1 MIMFTPAVCL
11 VILLPLWPATQS
23 QPLVSHTSESA
34 RQALADSDHVTA
46 ERLLH
51 TLVAS
56 DPQNTGY
63 LLDLA
68 TTQRQLDKI
77 DQALETIA
85 RLLKIDPHNLPGT
98 ILLARISADRNDW
111 DTVVMLLDPL
121 ATPEA
126 SYDISRLLAEAYR
139 RLKQSVEAA
148 WYYEQAIRLNPLVLG
163 DYLELANLHL
173 QRDLPAL
180 AVRALESALAHFRDH
195 AQTHYLLAKAY
206 HRAGRPLGKIEIRDL
221 DQAIPGN
228 IQGNWYVLE
237 VDSDRLNRYQ
247 VCPANSAIYH
257 LHKALGLGC
266 DEPDIHLL
274 NADIWFN
281 ANDYVRAREIYEMI
295 EGAVPEALLPDY
307 HYRFGTTLFWLDDLA
322 GFQEHVEAAGKLD
335 PQRYK
340 PKLLEA
346 HTMLADRY
354 CLRGDLDQYILHL
367 ELAIE
372 AAPRSAELRYKL
384 GNALNEAERRGEAAA
399 HWQVVL
405 QLEPFHPDRERL
417 LELLNYQDLD
427 VPPMQEQTHTPDR

>member
-1 MIMFTPAVCL
+1 MFTPAVCL
-11 VILLPLWPATQS
+11 LILLPLWPAPQS
-23 QPLVSHTSESA
+23 QPPVSHASESA
-34 RQALADSDHVTA
+34 IQALADGDYVRA
-46 ERLLH
+46 EGLLR

-56 DPQNTGY
+56 DTQNTGY

-68 TTQRQLDKI
+68 STQRQLNKI

-85 RLLKIDPHNLPGT
+85 RLLKIDSHNLPGT
-98 ILLARISADRNDW
+98 ILLARISADSNDW

-126 SYDISRLLAEAYR
+126 SYDISHLLAEAYR
-139 RLKQSVEAA
+139 RLEQSVEAA

-163 DYLELANLHL
+163 DYLELAKLHL

-180 AVRALESALAHFRDH
+180 AVRALESALARFRDD

-206 HRAGRPLGKIEIRDL
+206 HRAGRPVGKIEIRDL

-228 IQGNWYVLE
+228 IRGNWYVLE
-237 VDSDRLNRYQ
+237 VDRDRLNRYQ

-257 LHKALGLGC
+257 LHKALALGC

-322 GFQEHVEAAGKLD
+322 GFQEHAEAASKLD
-335 PQRYK
+335 PQRYR

-354 CLRGDLDQYILHL
+354 CLRGDLDQYIRHL

-427 VPPMQEQTHTPDR
+427 LPSLPEQADTPDR

>member
-1 MIMFTPAVCL
+1 MFTPAVFL
-11 VILLPLWPATQS
+11 LISLPLWPAPQV
-23 QPLVSHTSESA
+23 QPPAAHTRESA
-34 RQALADSDHVTA
+34 LQAVADGDYARA
-46 ERLLH
+46 EGLLH
-51 TLVAS
+51 TLVAG
-56 DPQNTGY
+56 DPKNTDF
-63 LLDLA
+63 LMDLA
-68 TTQRQLDKI
+68 RTQRQLDKV

-98 ILLARISADRNDW
+98 ILLARISADGNDW

-126 SYDISRLLAEAYR
+126 SYDISQLLAEAYR
-139 RLKQSVEAA
+139 RLEQPVEAA
-148 WYYEQAIRLNPLVLG
+148 WYYEQAIRSNPVVLA
-163 DYLELANLHL
+163 DYWELAKLHL

-180 AVRALESALAHFRDH
+180 AVRTLEAALTRFRDD

-206 HRAGRPLGKIEIRDL
+206 HLAGRPLGKIEIRDL

-228 IQGNWYVLE
+228 IQGKWYVLE
-237 VDSDRLNRYQ
+237 VDGDRPAHCQ

-257 LHKALGLGC
+257 LHKALVLGC

-295 EGAVPEALLPDY
+295 EDAVPKALLPDY
-307 HYRFGTTLFWLDDLA
+307 HYRFGKTLFWLDDLA
-322 GFQEHVEAAGKLD
+322 GFQNHVEAASKLD

-354 CLRGDLDQYILHL
+354 CLRGNLEQYIRHL

-372 AAPRSAELRYKL
+372 AAPRSAGLRYKL
-384 GNALNEAERRGEAAA
+384 GNALHEAERRGEAAA

-427 VPPMQEQTHTPDR
+427 SPSLPEQAETPNG